1 MVRWLKMAEVRAAYT
16 YTVKRRKGVDC
27 KGRRHRPKECELP
40 PNSRVLG
47 IRPIDTTRSE
57 LCMYDREAILLFRW
71 VIDWRTRQKYPDYW
85 YYCSAM
91 TIKHVQ
97 IPFPS
102 TP

>member
-1 MVRWLKMAEVRAAYT
+1 
-16 YTVKRRKGVDC
+16 
-27 KGRRHRPKECELP
+27 
-40 PNSRVLG
+40 
-47 IRPIDTTRSE
+47 
-57 LCMYDREAILLFRW
+57 MYDREAILLFRW